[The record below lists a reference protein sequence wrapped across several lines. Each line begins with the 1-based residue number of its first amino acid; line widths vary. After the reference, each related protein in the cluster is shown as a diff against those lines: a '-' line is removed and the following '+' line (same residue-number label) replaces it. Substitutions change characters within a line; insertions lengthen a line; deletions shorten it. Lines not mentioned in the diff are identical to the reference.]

1 MNYKTCT
8 VDEMVAHIE
17 CNTTQ
22 AITQQLMYY
31 QKKGYADVVV
41 KIQKARILLKQ
52 KKLALKMESL

>member
-8 VDEMVAHIE
+8 LDEMVAHIE

-22 AITQQLMYY
+22 AITQQLKYY
-31 QKKGYADVVV
+31 QKNGITDVVV
-41 KIQKARILLKQ
+41 KIQKARIHSKQ